1 MKKMKQPVF
10 FPASASPLSRRA
22 FFRAA
27 ATGTAG
33 AVSLSQLAGCA
44 SASPKRIAQDGLFHE
59 TAHDVPLRD
68 DADVI
73 VCGAGPAGVAAAIT
87 AARTGARTRLF
98 DLHGCL
104 GGVWTAGLL
113 TWIFDFNKQ
122 GLAREITRRLDARGA
137 RHGDHPSMFVYEPEE
152 MKILLEELCA
162 EAGVQI
168 RLQTGVTAA
177 YREGNRLATLV
188 TESKSGREAWRA
200 RVFVDATGDG
210 DLGAQ
215 AGCGWD
221 IGNPDTGECQPL
233 TLNVLAVVR
242 DVKLLKAYLSEND
255 LKGHVA
261 ATQRV
266 KAEIQRAG
274 VDPSY
279 GMPTIFPVRD
289 NVVLL
294 MFNHEYGVKPYD
306 SDAMTAATL
315 RSRKEVF
322 TIMRGLRKLGG
333 VWEGLQIVATA
344 EQIGVREGRRI
355 HGRYTVAKNDLVTG
369 VRHDDAVARVT
380 FGVDI
385 HAPTREKNNQE
396 TIGRG
401 GITRALP
408 YDIPLRA
415 LIAKDVDGL
424 MMAGRCISGDF
435 VAHASYR
442 VTGNSVATGEAA
454 GVVAALA
461 AKAQRLPNEIAW
473 ADAKKVLD
481 TFGS

>member
-1 MKKMKQPVF
+1 MN
-10 FPASASPLSRRA
+10 RRA
-22 FFRAA
+22 FFQAAVTGTVAA
-27 ATGTAG
+27 A
-33 AVSLSQLAGCA
+33 SLPHLAGCKTA
-44 SASPKRIAQDGLFHE
+44 APSGRVQEGLFRE
-59 TAHDVPLRD
+59 TPQALPVHD

-73 VCGAGPAGVAAAIT
+73 VCGAGPAGVAAAIS
-87 AARTGARTRLF
+87 AARAGARTRLF

-113 TWIFDFNKQ
+113 TWIFDFNKE
-122 GLAREITRRLDARGA
+122 GLVRELTRRLDARGA
-137 RHGDHPSMFVYEPEE
+137 KHGDHPSMFVYEPEE
-152 MKILLEELCA
+152 MKILLEEMCA
-162 EAGVQI
+162 EVGVRV
-168 RLQTGVTAA
+168 RLQTGVTSA
-177 YREGNRLATLV
+177 YREGNRLATIV

-200 RVFVDATGDG
+200 PVFIDATGDG

-221 IGNPDTGECQPL
+221 FGNPDTGESQPL
-233 TLNVLAVVR
+233 TLNALAVVR
-242 DVKLLKAYLSEND
+242 DVSRLKEYLSGGD
-255 LKGHVA
+255 LKGHEA

-266 KAEIQRAG
+266 KAEIRRAG

-279 GMPTIFPVRD
+279 GMPTIFHVRD

-306 SDAMTAATL
+306 AEALTAATL

-322 TIMRGLRKLGG
+322 DIMRGLRKLGG
-333 VWEGLQIVATA
+333 MWEGLQIVSTA
-344 EQIGVREGRRI
+344 EQIGVRDGRRI
-355 HGRYTVAKNDLVTG
+355 HGRYTVLKDDLLKG
-369 VRHDDAVARVT
+369 ARHDDAVTRVT

-385 HAPTREKNNQE
+385 HAATREKNSKE

-401 GITRALP
+401 GVKRMLP

-442 VTGNSVATGEAA
+442 VTGNSVATGEGA

-461 AKAQRLPNEIAW
+461 AKAGCLPHEIAW
-473 ADAKKVLD
+473 PDAKKVMD
-481 TFGS
+481 KFRT